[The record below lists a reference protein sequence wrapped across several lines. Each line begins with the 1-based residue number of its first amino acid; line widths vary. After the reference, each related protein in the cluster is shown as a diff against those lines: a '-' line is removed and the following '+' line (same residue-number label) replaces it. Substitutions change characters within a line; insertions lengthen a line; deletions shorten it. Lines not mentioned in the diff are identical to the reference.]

1 MERMASGFRND
12 VNNLTVGKISAE
24 EAKRREQISQQKRI
38 EAFEKSK
45 KIKRPAS
52 HEKLL
57 IEIKKQEAEKR
68 KLEAEKKKLEA
79 EKRKQEAE
87 KKKQEAEKKR
97 QEAEKKKQRY
107 DRNLKKFA
115 KMADRRGKT
124 LKF

>member
-1 MERMASGFRND
+1 MERMASGFRNE

-24 EAKRREQISQQKRI
+24 EAKRREQISQQERR

-45 KIKRPAS
+45 KIKRPAN

-57 IEIKKQEAEKR
+57 IKIKK
-68 KLEAEKKKLEA
+68 
-79 EKRKQEAE
+79 
-87 KKKQEAEKKR
+87 

-107 DRNLKKFA
+107 ERNLKKFA

>member
-1 MERMASGFRND
+1 MEGMSSNNTQNDRLYYTASGFIND

-45 KIKRPAS
+45 KIQRPAYDK
-52 HEKLL
+52 KLL
-57 IEIKKQEAEKR
+57 NRSRAAEKKKQEA
-68 KLEAEKKKLEA
+68 
-79 EKRKQEAE
+79 EAE
-87 KKKQEAEKKR
+87 KKKQEAE
-97 QEAEKKKQRY
+97 AEKKKRY
-107 DRNLKKFA
+107 DRNLKKVE